1 MILQKSIQE
10 VIEAA
15 KVEEVVGDFVSLR
28 NRGVNMLGL
37 CPFHNEKTPSF
48 TVSPQKNIY
57 KCFGCGEAGNPIS
70 FIMAHEG
77 LSFPEAIRYL
87 AKKYGIEL
95 EETGNREEHQKERQL
110 IDSLFIV
117 NEFALKYYQDQ
128 LINTDLGK
136 GIGLSYFKERG
147 FREDTIE
154 KFGLGYAPGAGDF
167 FTKAARKKNYNTDF
181 LKKV

>member
-57 KCFGCGEAGNPIS
+57 KCFGCGEAGTPIS

-136 GIGLSYFKERG
+136 GIGLSYSKERG

-167 FTKAARKKNYNTDF
+167 FQKLHAKKKPHIN
-181 LKKV
+181 K